1 MEHYENR
8 LVRQEL
14 KTEQIEKVIAEMN
27 DAVKEI
33 RSVLSTLATL
43 QVETAQTNIELRN
56 TIENL
61 SGVKKEINMI
71 KTKADKG
78 EQAYE
83 WIIRGGSIIIATVLL
98 ALLGV
103 VVTL

>member
-14 KTEQIEKVIAEMN
+14 KTEQIERVISEMN
-27 DAVKEI
+27 DTVREI
-33 RSVLSTLATL
+33 RSVLSTLAAL
-43 QVETAQTNIELRN
+43 QVETAQTNTELRS
-56 TIENL
+56 TIESL
-61 SGVKKEINMI
+61 SGVKREMNTI
-71 KTKADKG
+71 KIKAIKG
-78 EQAYE
+78 EQAYD
-83 WIIRGGSIIIATVLL
+83 WIIRGGSVIIATVLL

>member
-56 TIENL
+56 TIESL
-61 SGVKKEINMI
+61 SGVKKEMNMI
-71 KTKADKG
+71 KMKAVKG
-78 EQAYE
+78 EQAYD